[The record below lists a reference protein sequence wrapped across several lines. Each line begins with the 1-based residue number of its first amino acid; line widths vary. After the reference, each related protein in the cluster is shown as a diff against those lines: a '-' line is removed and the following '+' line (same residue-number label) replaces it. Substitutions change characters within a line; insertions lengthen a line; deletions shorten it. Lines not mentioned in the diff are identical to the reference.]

1 MVRTII
7 DFGEKK
13 TTKKEFYS
21 NDNKKIFN
29 INEININE

>member
-1 MVRTII
+1 MGRRTI

-21 NDNKKIFN
+21 DDNNEKN
-29 INEININE
+29 ISNKQH

>member
-13 TTKKEFYS
+13 TTKKEFFS
-21 NDNKKIFN
+21 NDKNYFLKDYFQK
-29 INEININE
+29 